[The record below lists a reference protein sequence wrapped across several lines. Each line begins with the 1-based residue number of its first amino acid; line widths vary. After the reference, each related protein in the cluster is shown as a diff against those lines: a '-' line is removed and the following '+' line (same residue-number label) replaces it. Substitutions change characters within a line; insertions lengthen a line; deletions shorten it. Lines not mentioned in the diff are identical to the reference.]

1 MGANS
6 KTSAATTVDRGELAS
21 LLAGCPW
28 AEEYLSNVQSTNDA
42 HCAQAGRRL
51 RAGARRRRSLEG
63 DPGQA
68 VRVGEIEPVC
78 QWRDDFAISTRTEA
92 WTAVFRGA
100 DDDRVIAAAKKGAP
114 TSWCAQR
121 SKNKL
126 ASFSLKKSG
135 SEKAHRLACEWTRRM
150 QWMYD
155 TYVTQDDEA
164 FEYSDVHFASYLQAA
179 DWEAF
184 FASHRLC

>member
-1 MGANS
+1 MP
-6 KTSAATTVDRGELAS
+6 KQEDDGELEHAVVAAWKGIQARQYAWEKSSPCAS
-21 LLAGCPW
+21 G
-28 AEEYLSNVQSTNDA
+28 
-42 HCAQAGRRL
+42 
-51 RAGARRRRSLEG
+51 
-63 DPGQA
+63 
-68 VRVGEIEPVC
+68 
-78 QWRDDFAISTRTEA
+78 DDFAISTRTEA

-126 ASFSLKKSG
+126 ASFSLKKPG